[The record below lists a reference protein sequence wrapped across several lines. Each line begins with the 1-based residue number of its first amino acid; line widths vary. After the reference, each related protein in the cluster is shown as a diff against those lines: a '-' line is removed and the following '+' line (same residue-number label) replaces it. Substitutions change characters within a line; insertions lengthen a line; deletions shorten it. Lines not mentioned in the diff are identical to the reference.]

1 MKLKKFFSQAFA
13 LGADVCLTATDA
25 DILKRIAK
33 FIVDKQMGE
42 PALMFVQTLAPLNFI
57 GASSLHFFE
66 PFATMVLNKKDYN
79 HFAELLENRRAVET
93 LAKFIEE
100 EMELRE
106 KDAAE
111 EAEPAASGKDEKE
124 RNENET

>member
-1 MKLKKFFSQAFA
+1 MKLKKIFSQAFA

-25 DILKRIAK
+25 DILKRLAK

-42 PALMFVQTLAPLNFI
+42 PALMFMQTLAPLNFI

-79 HFAELLENRRAVET
+79 HFAELLENRRAIET
-93 LAKFIEE
+93 LANFIEE
-100 EMELRE
+100 EMEGR
-106 KDAAE
+106 K
-111 EAEPAASGKDEKE
+111 
-124 RNENET
+124 NETAEDVKTAGSGECEKKDDQTKT